1 MAADKKYDLTD
12 TTLVRGEEGEGEN
25 DLGDGPALLS
35 TSELID
41 RRSRKIDSGK
51 PAVNAKTQYKT
62 A

>member
-12 TTLVRGEEGEGEN
+12 TTLVRGEEREGEN

-35 TSELID
+35 ASELID
-41 RRSRKIDSGK
+41 RGSRKIDSGK
-51 PAVNAKTQYKT
+51 PSINSKTQDKT